1 MTREEALAELAK
13 EPYDY
18 QQMML
23 DKAFIAEK
31 LEISVEEFDALIEG
45 ENKTFKDYKN
55 SYWMISLGTVVLRKL
70 GVEKKKF
77 R

>member
-1 MTREEALAELAK
+1 MG
-13 EPYDY
+13 
-18 QQMML
+18 QMME
-23 DKAFIAEK
+23 DKAYIAEK
-31 LEISVEEFDALIEG
+31 LGISVQEFDKLIEG
-45 ENKTFKDYKN
+45 PNKTYKDYKN